1 MRILGIL
8 SAASLMTFQP
18 LGSIAAQEAHAHG
31 DLGHVRFPVSCSE
44 VSNQRFDR
52 AVALLHHMMY
62 VESRQAFEEL
72 AEEDPN
78 CAMAHWGVAMTLFQP
93 LWPTRPSADDL
104 RRGYQRVQLAMAGQ
118 LTDRERAFVK
128 AAEGFYREPESAAWS
143 TRLARFEAGMAEV
156 YQAHPDDHEAGAFY
170 ALSHLATSSPT
181 DKSRAH
187 QTRAAAILSTINAQE
202 PTHPGAIHYTI
213 HASDVDGRAALGAD
227 VARTYDDIAPSVPHA
242 LHMPTHV
249 FVRLGEWNDVIE
261 WNRKS
266 ADAALEHPAGD
277 YVSHHYPHAID
288 YLAYAYLQQAQDE
301 KARAVLDELQSKEPY
316 QQSFVSAFHLAATPA
331 RYLVER
337 RKWGEAAALE
347 VRNPAQFPWEKWP
360 ATEAMIYFARG
371 LGAARTGDAGG
382 ARQAAARLQELQDA
396 ETAKGESYW
405 ATQVEIKRL
414 AVEAWAALAAGE
426 QEEALELM
434 AESAAL
440 EASTE
445 KHPVTPGALQPA
457 YELLGDML
465 LETDQPEAALAAY
478 RQSLEK
484 WPRRFNSL
492 LGAARSAHRAGQSEV
507 ARKYYDE
514 LIGLAGESTS
524 REGIAEA
531 REYTSEAGSA
541 G

>member
-1 MRILGIL
+1 MRVLIIGI
-8 SAASLMTFQP
+8 SAALVTLLP
-18 LGSIAAQEAHAHG
+18 ARALVAQEAHGHG
-31 DLGHVRFPVSCSE
+31 DLGHVRFPVGCSE
-44 VSNQRFDR
+44 ASNQRFDR

-72 AEEDPN
+72 AREDAN

-93 LWPTRPSADDL
+93 LWPTRPSMDDL
-104 RRGYQRVQLAMAGQ
+104 RRGYQEVQSAMAGQ
-118 LTDRERAFVK
+118 LTERERAFVK
-128 AAEGFYREPESAAWS
+128 AAEGFYREPESAQWS

-156 YQAHPDDHEAGAFY
+156 YQAYPNDHEAGAIY
-170 ALSHLATSSPT
+170 ALSHLATSSPS
-181 DKSRAH
+181 DKSRSH
-187 QTRAAAILSTINAQE
+187 QTRAAAILAKINAEE

-242 LHMPTHV
+242 LHMPTHI

-266 ADAALEHPAGD
+266 ADAAIEHPAGT

-301 KARAVLDELQSKEPY
+301 KVQALLEELQSKEPY

-337 RKWGEAAALE
+337 RKWAEAASLD
-347 VRNPAQFPWEKWP
+347 VRNPAQFPWEKF
-360 ATEAMIYFARG
+360 AAAEAMTHFARG
-371 LGAARTGDAGG
+371 LGAARTGNAAA

-405 ATQVEIKRL
+405 ATQVEIKRV
-414 AVEAWAALAAGE
+414 AVEAWAELADGA
-426 QEEALELM
+426 QEKALELM

-465 LETDQPEAALAAY
+465 LETDQPDAALAAY

-492 LGAARSAHRAGQSEV
+492 LGAARAAHRAGQGDE
-507 ARKYYDE
+507 AKKYYQA
-514 LIGLAGESTS
+514 LLQLAGNSSS
-524 REGIAEA
+524 REGITEA
-531 REYTSEAGSA
+531 REHTGAG
-541 G
+541 

>member
-1 MRILGIL
+1 MRVLVLVVVAGF
-8 SAASLMTFQP
+8 MTFLP
-18 LGSIAAQEAHAHG
+18 TRASVAQEAHGHG

-44 VSNQRFDR
+44 ASNQQFDR

-62 VESRQAFEEL
+62 VESRKAFEEL
-72 AEEDPN
+72 ALEDPG

-104 RRGYQRVQLAMAGQ
+104 RRGHQEVRLAMAGQ
-118 LTDRERAFVK
+118 LTERERAFAK
-128 AAEGFYREPESAAWS
+128 AAEGFYREPESAQWS
-143 TRLARFEAGMAEV
+143 TRLARLEAGMAAV
-156 YQAHPDDHEAGAFY
+156 YQANPKDHEAGAFY
-170 ALSHLATSSPT
+170 ALSHLATGSQS

-187 QTRAAAILSTINAQE
+187 QTRAATILAEINAQE

-213 HASDVDGRAALGAD
+213 HASDVDGRAGLGVDA
-227 VARTYDDIAPSVPHA
+227 ARTYDDIAPSVPHA
-242 LHMPTHV
+242 LHMPTHI
-249 FVRLGEWNDVIE
+249 FVRLGEWNDVIT

-266 ADAALEHPAGD
+266 ADAALKHPAGE

-301 KARAVLDELQSKEPY
+301 KAHAVLDELQSKEPY

-337 RKWGEAAALE
+337 RKWDEASSLVVRSPAA
-347 VRNPAQFPWEKWP
+347 FPWERF
-360 ATEAMIYFARG
+360 AAAEAMTHFARG
-371 LGAARTGDAGG
+371 LGAARTGNAAV
-382 ARQAAARLQELQDA
+382 AREAASRLRALQDA

-414 AVEAWAALAAGE
+414 AVEAWVALADGN
-426 QEEALELM
+426 QETALELM
-434 AESAAL
+434 TKSAAL

-457 YELLGDML
+457 FELLGDML
-465 LETDQPEAALAAY
+465 LETNQPDAALAAY

-492 LGAARSAHRAGQSEV
+492 LGAARAAHQAGQGEV
-507 ARKYYDE
+507 ARKYYGE
-514 LIGLAGESTS
+514 LIDLAGESTS

-531 REYTSEAGSA
+531 RRYAGEAGAS